1 MLQDPKRYR
10 DFFESLSTKEI
21 EENNRN
27 DHEEHKRQVMAFKA
41 AYAKGRCYLCG
52 EPFDQMRG
60 SQPCTHWL
68 LRRCKFKKNDFEKVW
83 KHFDYHNVASFLRWC
98 ANEEAFLK
106 NINNLDSE
114 RSERKILSCTIKWKN
129 VEWTFDC
136 TASDLAGHGRTH
148 SAFPHYHFQMRL
160 DGRPF
165 IKFNDFHVPF
175 SDRDL
180 FNLSLREEPWFHQSF
195 GTAGDGMQEAVSV
208 PAERILELT
217 IPTTDEEQAPYHL
230 STIIY
235 ARDRPISGKEI
246 WEIREEAKRTNKS
259 LAYVTQQRLADS
271 AIVQTTIS
279 PGDTVPDIA
288 NRTERKPR

>member
-1 MLQDPKRYR
+1 
-10 DFFESLSTKEI
+10 
-21 EENNRN
+21 
-27 DHEEHKRQVMAFKA
+27 
-41 AYAKGRCYLCG
+41 
-52 EPFDQMRG
+52 
-60 SQPCTHWL
+60 
-68 LRRCKFKKNDFEKVW
+68 
-83 KHFDYHNVASFLRWC
+83 LRWC

-114 RSERKILSCTIKWKN
+114 RSKRKILSCTIKWKN

-136 TASDLAGHGRTH
+136 TASDLAGHGHTH

-180 FNLSLREEPWFHQSF
+180 FNLSLREEPWCHQGF

-208 PAERILELT
+208 PAEHILEFT

-230 STIIY
+230 STIID
-235 ARDRPISGKEI
+235 ARDRPISGEKI
-246 WEIREEAKRTNKS
+246 WEMMEEAKRTKKS
-259 LAYVTQQRLADS
+259 FAYVAQQRLADC
-271 AIVQTTIS
+271 ANVQTTIS
-279 PGDTVPDIA
+279 PSVTVPDIA
-288 NRTERKPR
+288 SRTERNPR